1 MLRSTG
7 LGCSPAQRK
16 SAVAA
21 AAPPPP
27 PPSSSRLP
35 PAQAA
40 APWDR
45 PSSSSGPNSNQSIAQ
60 QVGNALDLMCC
71 GLWRH
76 SLRKGASGTGAW
88 PWPVAFPAGPRCV
101 PSRPSVAFIAPRL
114 VSPFLVAPPC
124 GYARGFGHPLCQP
137 GPASSADC

>member
-35 PAQAA
+35 SAQAA

-60 QVGNALDLMCC
+60 QIADMERKITETVNTRFDEIDGRLDSIEGRLDKIEGIFNPSIWTVLRFLGNLILT
-71 GLWRH
+71 
-76 SLRKGASGTGAW
+76 ASA
-88 PWPVAFPAGPRCV
+88 VVIIVC
-101 PSRPSVAFIAPRL
+101 S
-114 VSPFLVAPPC
+114 FLLIM
-124 GYARGFGHPLCQP
+124 RGGV
-137 GPASSADC
+137 